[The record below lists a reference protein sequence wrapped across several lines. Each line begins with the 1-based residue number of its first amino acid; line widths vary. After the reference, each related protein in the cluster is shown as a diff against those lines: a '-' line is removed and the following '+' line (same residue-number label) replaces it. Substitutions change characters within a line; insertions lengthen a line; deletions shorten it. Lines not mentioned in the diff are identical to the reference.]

1 MTTSTPGASNLLSKW
16 DRILVLVMLSITPWI
31 TGCAQI
37 KSFTVAPST
46 ICPGE
51 SVEITWKAS
60 DAVSLR
66 ASPPLAGEGEGPAEG
81 ARSLAPER
89 STRFTLKAK
98 GLLKSDQREWDVQV
112 IPSQAERFLGGLGRC
127 EDDRFVTTAFTIEQE
142 ATSPHVH
149 AVSIVNQYKRPLM
162 VSKDGIEVEI
172 PANSATERFNAVPV
186 AGVWTIRARV
196 GPDETCGDALD
207 AVSGRLSIR
216 TRMSCMESSHGNP

>member
-1 MTTSTPGASNLLSKW
+1 MTVSTPAASNVFSIW
-16 DRILVLVMLSITPWI
+16 DRFLVLAMLSITPWI

-60 DAVSLR
+60 DAVSLS

-81 ARSLAPER
+81 ARSLAPQR
-89 STRFTLKAK
+89 STRFTLKAS

-112 IPSQAERFLGGLGRC
+112 IRSETERFLGGLGRC

-142 ATSPHVH
+142 VTSARVH
-149 AVSIVNQYKRPLM
+149 AVSIVNQYKRPLL

-172 PANSATERFNAVPV
+172 PANSATERFKTVPV
-186 AGVWTIRARV
+186 AGIWTIRARV
-196 GPDETCGDALD
+196 APNESCGAALD
-207 AVSGRLSIR
+207 AVSGRLSIK
-216 TRMSCMESSHGNP
+216 TRMSCAESGHGNP

>member
-1 MTTSTPGASNLLSKW
+1 M
-16 DRILVLVMLSITPWI
+16 
-31 TGCAQI
+31 
-37 KSFTVAPST
+37 
-46 ICPGE
+46 
-51 SVEITWKAS
+51 
-60 DAVSLR
+60 
-66 ASPPLAGEGEGPAEG
+66 
-81 ARSLAPER
+81 
-89 STRFTLKAK
+89 KAK

-186 AGVWTIRARV
+186 TGVWTIRARV